1 MKNKNIKA
9 ISLLTSISL
18 LFGGITSFA
27 AVQDNST
34 HETGETVHEDVKTEY
49 VDIVEPNGEY
59 LIADGKIQVNIDETG
74 KVVSVDNLKP
84 NKIKIE
90 FVEVINGGLAQCYIS
105 TDGLGSSGMIA
116 PTNEYGKL
124 QAVSQ
129 VIVHYSAIPF
139 VSPSVRIDHDHE
151 SEFRFTIKDLQ
162 PDETIFQ
169 QLEMKDIF
177 RIDVDEN
184 GKYYTI
190 TMLDKCYEI
199 EFIHDT
205 QHREIVEN
213 SGVITNLPVND
224 EIIIYIHLKDI
235 CRPDVTPD
243 LTPETPDAPEEPKL
257 PEILPSTGLEALGY
271 AGIGLGLA
279 GLGLV
284 FSRKR
289 K

>member
-1 MKNKNIKA
+1 MKKLGLFLVA
-9 ISLLTSISL
+9 LLATGTVAL
-18 LFGGITSFA
+18 G

-34 HETGETVHEDVKTEY
+34 HGTDETVHEDVKTEY

-59 LIADGKIQVNIDETG
+59 VVADGKIQVKIDETG

-84 NKIKIE
+84 NKIKVE

-124 QAVSQ
+124 QTVSQ

-139 VSPSVRIDHDHE
+139 VSPSVRIDHDHD
-151 SEFRFTIKDLQ
+151 SEFKFTIKDLQ

-177 RIDVDEN
+177 KVEADEN
-184 GKYYTI
+184 GKYYTF
-190 TMLDKCYEI
+190 TLLDKCYEVV
-199 EFIHDT
+199 FIHDT
-205 QHREIVEN
+205 NHREIIDG
-213 SGVITNLPVND
+213 SGVIKNLPVND
-224 EIIIYIHLKDI
+224 EIIIYINMKDM
-235 CRPDVTPD
+235 CKPDVTPD
-243 LTPETPDAPEEPKL
+243 LTPETPDTPEEPKL
-257 PEILPSTGLEALGY
+257 PEFLPDTGFEALTY
-271 AGIGLGLA
+271 AVVGLGLA

-284 FSRKR
+284 VSKKR

>member
-1 MKNKNIKA
+1 MKKLGLFLVA
-9 ISLLTSISL
+9 LLATGTVAL
-18 LFGGITSFA
+18 G

-34 HETGETVHEDVKTEY
+34 HGTDETVHEDVKTEY

-59 LIADGKIQVNIDETG
+59 VVADGKIQVKIDETG

-84 NKIKIE
+84 NKIKVE

-124 QAVSQ
+124 QTVSQ

-139 VSPSVRIDHDHE
+139 VSPSVRIDHDHD
-151 SEFRFTIKDLQ
+151 SEFKFTIKDLQ

-177 RIDVDEN
+177 KVEADEN
-184 GKYYTI
+184 GKYYTF
-190 TMLDKCYEI
+190 TLLDKCYEVV
-199 EFIHDT
+199 FIHDT
-205 QHREIVEN
+205 NHREIIDG
-213 SGVITNLPVND
+213 SGVIKNLPVND
-224 EIIIYIHLKDI
+224 EIIIYINMKDM
-235 CRPDVTPD
+235 CKPDVTPD

-257 PEILPSTGLEALGY
+257 PEFLPDTGFEALTY
-271 AGIGLGLA
+271 VVVGLGLA

-284 FSRKR
+284 VSKKR

>member
-1 MKNKNIKA
+1 MKKLGLFLVA
-9 ISLLTSISL
+9 LLATGTVAL
-18 LFGGITSFA
+18 G

-34 HETGETVHEDVKTEY
+34 HGTDETVHEDVKTEY

-59 LIADGKIQVNIDETG
+59 ILADGKIQVKIDETG

-84 NKIKIE
+84 NKVKVE

-124 QAVSQ
+124 QTVSQ

-139 VSPSVRIDHDHE
+139 VSPSVRIDHDHD
-151 SEFRFTIKDLQ
+151 SEFKFTIKDLQ

-177 RIDVDEN
+177 KVEADEN
-184 GKYYTI
+184 GKYYTF
-190 TMLDKCYEI
+190 TLLDKCYEVV
-199 EFIHDT
+199 FIHDT
-205 QHREIVEN
+205 NHREIIDG
-213 SGVITNLPVND
+213 SGVIKNLPVND
-224 EIIIYIHLKDI
+224 EIIIYINMKDM
-235 CRPDVTPD
+235 CKPDVTPD
-243 LTPETPDAPEEPKL
+243 LTPETPDTPEEPKL
-257 PEILPSTGLEALGY
+257 PEFLPDTGFEALTY
-271 AGIGLGLA
+271 AVVGLGLA

-284 FSRKR
+284 VSKKR

>member
-1 MKNKNIKA
+1 MKKLGLFLVA
-9 ISLLTSISL
+9 LLATGTVAL
-18 LFGGITSFA
+18 G
-27 AVQDNST
+27 AVKDNST
-34 HETGETVHEDVKTEY
+34 HGTEETVHEDVKTDY

-59 LIADGKIQVNIDETG
+59 LIAGGKIQVNIDETG

-84 NKIKIE
+84 NKIKVE
-90 FVEVINGGLAQCYIS
+90 FVEVIHGGLAQCYIS
-105 TDGLGSSGMIA
+105 TDGLGSGGMIA

-124 QAVSQ
+124 QTVSQ
-129 VIVHYSAIPF
+129 IVVHYTAIPF

-151 SEFRFTIKDLQ
+151 SEFKFTIKDLQ
-162 PDETIFQ
+162 PDETVFQ

-177 RIDVDEN
+177 KVEADEN

-190 TMLDKCYEI
+190 TLLDKCYEI

-224 EIIIYIHLKDI
+224 EIIVYIHLKDI
-235 CRPDVTPD
+235 CKPDITPD
-243 LTPETPDAPEEPKL
+243 LTPETPDTPEEPKL
-257 PEILPSTGLEALGY
+257 PEFLPSTGLEALTY
-271 AGIGLGLA
+271 AVVGLGLA

-284 FSRKR
+284 VSKKR